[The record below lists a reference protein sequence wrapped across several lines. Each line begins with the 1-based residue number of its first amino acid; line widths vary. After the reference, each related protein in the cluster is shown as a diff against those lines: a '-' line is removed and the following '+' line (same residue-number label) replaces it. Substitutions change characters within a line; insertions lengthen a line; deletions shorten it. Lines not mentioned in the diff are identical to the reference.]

1 MKKNYRIMGKVMFA
15 LYILFL
21 LYFLIFSRRVSF
33 EEMHYNL
40 VPFHEILRYW
50 NYRDQL
56 GMLTITNL
64 LGNVAIFMPLGF
76 LEALAN
82 EKNSFLRTSLDG
94 FLLSLLVEI
103 CQMITRIGTFDV
115 DDLIL
120 NTLGTMIGYLVFL
133 IINAIGRIYDKHKKK
148 A

>member
-1 MKKNYRIMGKVMFA
+1 MKKKYHIVGKFVFA

-21 LYFLIFSRRVSF
+21 LYFLILSRKVSF

-56 GMLTITNL
+56 GMLTLLNL
-64 LGNVAIFMPLGF
+64 FGNVALFMPLGF
-76 LEALAN
+76 LEALSSD
-82 EKNSFLRTSLDG
+82 KRSFVKTSLDG

-103 CQMITRIGTFDV
+103 CQTVTLIGTFDV

-120 NTLGTMIGYLVFL
+120 NTLGAMLGFL
-133 IINAIGRIYDKHKKK
+133 IFVILNAIRRVYD
-148 A
+148 